1 MKNELLPSLRKELE
15 SNFGRKVLSS
25 RDCLQMVDDIYQK
38 TGYTINTNTL
48 RRFFGLIKTDYNASP
63 STVSILLK
71 YCGFNSINELQN
83 ITSVAGDENTSINK
97 EEVHHFMVSLFKNL
111 NSEDDNNAVIESVV
125 NQTIIFLE
133 RNPSMIDRFQREIAD
148 TPAGQYYYF
157 ERSVNMD
164 RLNGYYGDGLRL
176 YLRAKNSIEA
186 IVFANS
192 VQILRYWLAY
202 DIEQVETAMTEI
214 RGITVTNS
222 VPPHIY
228 ARYIAAR
235 IYYAHIKGEAI
246 DKIMAEAS
254 KYYMASISRSGIL
267 NSDFELIVT
276 EALILTNHYAEGKE
290 YIKKGRSR
298 LAGTKKSAENEN
310 LFSFWEKM
318 INSKRNSALKAIIT
332 PPKPN
337 LNPVLSI
344 SPLTKRYYT
353 ILNWVATFKT
363 KSSNFSSLIAE
374 TGFFRLS

>member
-1 MKNELLPSLRKELE
+1 MKNDLLPTLRKELE
-15 SNFGRKVLSS
+15 NSFGRKVLSS

-63 STVSILLK
+63 STLAILLK
-71 YCGFNSINELQN
+71 YCGFNSIDELQN
-83 ITSVAGDENTSINK
+83 ISSATGSDTIINK
-97 EEVHHFMVSLFKNL
+97 EEVHHFLVSLFKNL
-111 NSEDDNNAVIESVV
+111 NTEDDNNPVIEAVV
-125 NQTIIFLE
+125 SQTILFLE

-157 ERSVNMD
+157 ERAVNMD

-176 YLRAKNSIEA
+176 YLRAKNNNEA
-186 IVFANS
+186 MVFANS
-192 VQILRYWLAY
+192 IQVFRYWLTY
-202 DIEQVETAMTEI
+202 ETKQVETAMSAI
-214 RGITVTNS
+214 RTITATNS
-222 VPPHIY
+222 FPPHIF
-228 ARYIAAR
+228 ARHTAAR
-235 IYYAHIKGEAI
+235 LYYAHIKGEAI

-254 KYYMASISRSGIL
+254 KFYMASISRSGIL

-276 EALILTNHYAEGKE
+276 EALILTNHYTEAKE

-298 LAGTKKSAENEN
+298 LSGTKKSAENEN

-318 INSKRNSALKAIIT
+318 INSKRNTALKAILT
-332 PPKPN
+332 TPKPN

-363 KSSNFSSLIAE
+363 KTNNYSDLIRE
-374 TGFFRLS
+374 TGFYRLS

>member
-1 MKNELLPSLRKELE
+1 MKNDLLPTLRKELE
-15 SNFGRKVLSS
+15 NSFGRKVLSS

-48 RRFFGLIKTDYNASP
+48 RRFFGLIKTDYNPSP
-63 STVSILLK
+63 STLAILLK
-71 YCGFNSINELQN
+71 YCGFNSIDELQKISSTIN
-83 ITSVAGDENTSINK
+83 TDTSINK
-97 EEVHHFMVSLFKNL
+97 EEVHHFLVSLFKNL
-111 NSEDDNNAVIESVV
+111 DTDEDNSPVIDSLV
-125 NQTIIFLE
+125 NQTILFLE

-148 TPAGQYYYF
+148 TAAGQYYYF
-157 ERSVNMD
+157 ERAVNMD

-176 YLRAKNSIEA
+176 YLRAKNNNEA

-192 VQILRYWLAY
+192 IQVFRHWLTY
-202 DIEQVETAMTEI
+202 ETEQVEAAMSAIRTITA
-214 RGITVTNS
+214 TNS
-222 VPPHIY
+222 FPPHIF

-235 IYYAHIKGEAI
+235 LYYAHIKGEAI
-246 DKIMAEAS
+246 DKITAEAS

-267 NSDFELIVT
+267 SSDFELIVT
-276 EALILTNHYAEGKE
+276 EALILTNHYTEGRE

-298 LAGTKKSAENEN
+298 LSGTKKSAENEN

-318 INSKRNSALKAIIT
+318 INSKRNTALKVILA

-353 ILNWVATFKT
+353 LLNWVATFKT
-363 KSSNFSSLIAE
+363 KSSNFSALIRE
-374 TGFFRLS
+374 TGFYRLS

>member
-1 MKNELLPSLRKELE
+1 MKNDLLPALRKELE
-15 SNFGRKVLSS
+15 NSFGRKILSS

-63 STVSILLK
+63 STLSILLK
-71 YCGFNSINELQN
+71 YCGFNSIEELRKIHN
-83 ITSVAGDENTSINK
+83 SEDTSTGINK
-97 EEVHHFMVSLFKNL
+97 EEVHHYLLSLFKNL
-111 NSEDDNNAVIESVV
+111 DTDDDNNSVVESVV
-125 NQTIIFLE
+125 SQTILFLE
-133 RNPSMIDRFQREIAD
+133 RNPSMIDRFQREIAE
-148 TPAGQYYYF
+148 TRAGQYYYF

-176 YLRAKNSIEA
+176 YLRARNTTEA

-192 VQILRYWLAY
+192 VLIFRYWLTY
-202 DIEQVETAMTEI
+202 EVEQVEAAMSAL
-214 RGITVTNS
+214 RAITVTNS
-222 VPPHIY
+222 IPPHIF

-235 IYYAHIKGEAI
+235 LFYAHIKGEAI

-254 KYYMASISRSGIL
+254 KYYLASISRSGIL

-276 EALILTNHYAEGKE
+276 EALILTNHFTEGKE

-310 LFSFWEKM
+310 MFSFWEKM
-318 INSKRNSALKAIIT
+318 INSKRNTALKVILA

-353 ILNWVATFKT
+353 LLNWVATFKT
-363 KSSNFSSLIAE
+363 KSSNFSALINE

>member
-1 MKNELLPSLRKELE
+1 MKNDLLPSLRKELE
-15 SNFGRKVLSS
+15 NNFGRKVLSS

-63 STVSILLK
+63 STLAILLK
-71 YCGFNSINELQN
+71 YCGFNSIDELQN
-83 ITSVAGDENTSINK
+83 ISLSNATGDSIVNK
-97 EEVHHFMVSLFKNL
+97 EEVHHFLVSLFKNL
-111 NSEDDNNAVIESVV
+111 NIEEDHSAVIDPMV
-125 NQTIIFLE
+125 NQTILFLE
-133 RNPSMIDRFQREIAD
+133 RNPSMIEKFQREIAD
-148 TPAGQYYYF
+148 TTAGQYYYF
-157 ERSVNMD
+157 ERAVNMD

-176 YLRAKNSIEA
+176 YLRAKNNNEASI
-186 IVFANS
+186 FANS
-192 VQILRYWLAY
+192 IQVFRYWLTY
-202 DIEQVETAMTEI
+202 ETEQVETAMSAI
-214 RGITVTNS
+214 RAITVTNS
-222 VPPHIY
+222 FPPHIF
-228 ARYIAAR
+228 ARYIGAR
-235 IYYAHIKGEAI
+235 LYYSHIKGEAI

-267 NSDFELIVT
+267 SSDFELIVT
-276 EALILTNHYAEGKE
+276 EALILTNHYTEGRE

-298 LAGTKKSAENEN
+298 LSGTKKSAENEN

-318 INSKRNSALKAIIT
+318 INSKKNTALKAILA

-363 KSSNFSSLIAE
+363 KSTNFSDLIRE
-374 TGFFRLS
+374 TGFYRLS